1 MKTRLNN
8 ARRLVGFTV
17 ADFILGG
24 LPRQVSYVVMT
35 VVGWIVAT
43 VFPGRIAG
51 LYDNMRHVFPDFTN
65 AQLTDLMQRNAK
77 NYGKFWVDLFKMP
90 RYSRERRARLG
101 SVDGEENLLSVLAR
115 GKGAVVISIHMG
127 GWEGAAAVWAS
138 REGVRSALIAE
149 VLEPP
154 ALWRRVR
161 RLREKNGLDIIP
173 LGTTAPRDLIRR
185 LRAGELV
192 AGAMD
197 RDILGTGKPYP
208 FFDGV
213 IRAPTGLVQVAQHTG
228 AGVVPVLSLRM
239 PDDSY
244 RFIGHPPIYVGDD
257 EGAVDRAM
265 GELLAVFEAGIREYP
280 DQWHVMEPIWKPE
293 LQQAYAHGKAAQ
305 PPASAVAEGG
315 GG

>member
-1 MKTRLNN
+1 MRTRIYN
-8 ARRLVGFTV
+8 ARRLAGFAI

-24 LPRQVSYVVMT
+24 LPRHVSYVVMT

-51 LYDNMRHVFPDFTN
+51 FYDNMRHVFPEYSS

-90 RYSRERRARLG
+90 RYSAERRARLG
-101 SVDGEENLLSVLAR
+101 TIDGIENLEGVLDK
-115 GKGAVVISIHMG
+115 GKGAVVVSIHMG
-127 GWEGAAAVWAS
+127 GWEGAAAVWCS
-138 REGVRSALIAE
+138 QGRVRSALIAE

-161 RLREKNGLDIIP
+161 RLREKSGLDIVP
-173 LGTTAPRDLIRR
+173 LGTQAPRDLIRR

-192 AGAMD
+192 AGAID
-197 RDILGTGKPYP
+197 RDIMGTGRPYP

-213 IRAPTGLVQVAQHTG
+213 IKAPTGLVQVAQHTG
-228 AGVVPVLSLRM
+228 SGIVPVLTVRM

-244 RFIGHPPIYVGDD
+244 KFVGYPPIYVG
-257 EGAVDRAM
+257 EGDAAVDKAM
-265 GELLAVFEAGIREYP
+265 LELLAVFEGAIRQYP
-280 DQWHVMEPIWKPE
+280 DQWHVMESIWKPE
-293 LQQAYAHGKAAQ
+293 LQQAYALSHRV
-305 PPASAVAEGG
+305 ASAPAVEEARG
-315 GG
+315 